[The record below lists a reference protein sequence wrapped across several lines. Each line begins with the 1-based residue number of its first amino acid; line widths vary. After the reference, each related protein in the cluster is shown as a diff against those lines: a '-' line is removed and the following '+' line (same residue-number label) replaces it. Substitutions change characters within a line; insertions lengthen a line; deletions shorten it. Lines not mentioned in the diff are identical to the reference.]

1 MNDYAQRDGEIWFDG
16 RLVPWR
22 DEIRPIELAP
32 ASEIFLTGTAAEITP
47 RGVIAEFRC
56 IPGPVTDLLARA
68 YADLARSTSV
78 PLASSGAK

>member
-1 MNDYAQRDGEIWFDG
+1 MNDYAQRDGEIWLDG

-22 DEIRPIELAP
+22 DEIRPIEFAA

-47 RGVIAEFRC
+47 GGEIEELRFTPV
-56 IPGPVTDLLARA
+56 PVTDLMART

-78 PLASSGAK
+78 SLATSGAK